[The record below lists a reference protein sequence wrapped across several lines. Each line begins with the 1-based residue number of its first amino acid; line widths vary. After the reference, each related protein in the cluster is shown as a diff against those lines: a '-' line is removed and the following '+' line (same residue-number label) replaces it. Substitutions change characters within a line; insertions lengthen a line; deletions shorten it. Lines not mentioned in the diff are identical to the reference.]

1 MNKKVYKTL
10 EFDKILKKVA
20 SYAVLDKTKEKINF
34 LEPKTDIENVR
45 LLLNETD
52 FAVKAVIKSGSPPIY
67 NYQSLSD
74 ITETVKRLEVTASLN
89 IRELLCVATLFKSS
103 RHLKSYLSDCNFPVF
118 DGYIEMLI
126 INKHLEDEIFSKIIS
141 EEEIADNASDTLYS
155 IRRKKI
161 ASQGKIRETLQKFTN
176 SPTYKKY
183 LQNATVTL
191 RNERF
196 VLPVKQEYRTE
207 IPGLVHDSSDSGAT
221 VFIEPMSVVN
231 LNNELKELDIKEKAE
246 IEKILFDLSAM
257 CAGYCEEIKTLDT
270 LISNLDLVFSKA
282 KYSLNIKGEIPKLN
296 ENGVIVLKK
305 ARHPLLPREKAVPID
320 ISIGE
325 GFDTLVITG
334 PNTGGKTVSLKTLGL
349 CTLMA
354 QSGILIPTFMGSEI
368 AVFKEIYADIGDE
381 QSIEQSL
388 STFSSHMKNIVSI
401 LNCITFDNL
410 VLFDELGAGTDPTE
424 GAALAIAIIE
434 YLRKRGARVA
444 ATTHYPELKLYALS
458 QDGVCNASLE
468 FSVETL
474 MPTYRLIM
482 GMPGRSNAFAISKK
496 LGLSDEVIQN
506 AQARISKDALKFEDV
521 LTTIDKNRLEAEK
534 EKKEAEILRKQVEE
548 LKRELKK
555 KQDDAFSKSRSII
568 EKARAEALEITEE
581 ARENAEKIIEDL
593 NKKARNQAERAK
605 AVGDARK
612 KLKDQRD
619 LQAQKL
625 SDENKKSKNPLEI
638 KDIKIGLCVMFED
651 IDAEVTVDSL
661 PDKDGNLTVLAGIM
675 RVKTNI
681 SKLYSCDKNDKAKKE
696 PKSARTLQRNAS
708 NISIKNREIRPE
720 LDLRGMN
727 LDEAEFVT
735 EKFIDDAILGHIP
748 SIVIIHGKGSGI
760 LRSGIHA
767 LLKKNKAIKSFRLGN
782 FGEGEAGVTI
792 AELK

>member
-20 SYAVLDKTKEKINF
+20 AYAVLEKTKDKIYS

-45 LLLNETD
+45 LVLNETD
-52 FAVKAVIKSGSPPIY
+52 FATRAIIKAGSPPIY
-67 NYQSLSD
+67 NYGDFSD
-74 ITETVKRLEVTASLN
+74 MTKITKRLEVTAPLN
-89 IRELLCVATLFKSS
+89 TRELLAVATLFKSS
-103 RHLKSYLSDCNFPVF
+103 RLLKGYLSDCNFPVF

-126 INKHLEDEIFSKIIS
+126 VNKHLEDEIFSKIIS

-161 ASQGKIRETLQKFTN
+161 SSQGKIRETLQKFTN
-176 SPTYKKY
+176 SPNFKKY

-196 VLPVKQEYRTE
+196 VLPVKQEYRNE
-207 IPGLVHDSSDSGAT
+207 IQGLVHDSSDSGAT

-246 IEKILFDLSAM
+246 IEKILFDLSSM
-257 CAGYCEEIKTLDT
+257 CAGYFEEIKTLDT
-270 LISNLDLVFSKA
+270 LISNLDLIFSKA
-282 KYSLNIKGEIPKLN
+282 KYSLNIKGELPKLN
-296 ENGVIVLKK
+296 DKGIIILKK
-305 ARHPLLPREKAVPID
+305 ARHPLIPSEKVVPID
-320 ISIGE
+320 VSIDE

-334 PNTGGKTVSLKTLGL
+334 PNTGGKTVSLKTIGL
-349 CTLMA
+349 LTLMA
-354 QSGILIPTFMGSEI
+354 QSGILIPAFMGSEI

-401 LNCITFDNL
+401 LNNITFDNL

-424 GAALAIAIIE
+424 GAALAIEIIE

-458 QDGVCNASLE
+458 GEKVCNASLE
-468 FSVETL
+468 FDVETL

-496 LGLSDEVIQN
+496 LGMSDEVIDN
-506 AQARISKDALKFEDV
+506 AQLRISKDALKFEDI
-521 LTTIDKNRLEAEK
+521 LTTIDKNRIEAEK
-534 EKKEAEILRKQVEE
+534 EKEEAESLKKQVEE
-548 LKRELKK
+548 LKKELKK
-555 KQDDAFSKSRSII
+555 KQEDAYSKSHKII
-568 EKARAEALEITEE
+568 EKARAEALLITEE
-581 ARENAEKIIEDL
+581 AREKAEEIISDL
-593 NKKARNQAERAK
+593 NKKAKSQAERAK

-612 KLKDQRD
+612 KLKEQRD
-619 LQAQKL
+619 KQAQKL
-625 SDENKKSKNPLEI
+625 SDENKKGKNPLNI
-638 KDIKIGLCVMFED
+638 KDIKIGLTVMFEE
-651 IDAEVTVDSL
+651 IDAEVTVDTL

-675 RVKTNI
+675 KVKTNI
-681 SKLYSCDKNDKAKKE
+681 SKLYACETKANKE
-696 PKSARTLQRNAS
+696 KKSARSLERNSS
-708 NISIKNREIRPE
+708 NVSIKNREFRPE

-727 LDEAEFVT
+727 LEEAEFVT

-767 LLKKNKAIKSFRLGN
+767 LLKKNKAIKSFRLGT

>member
-10 EFDKILKKVA
+10 EFDKILKTVS
-20 SYAVLDKTKEKINF
+20 SYAVLEKTKEKIIS
-34 LEPKTDIENVR
+34 LEPKTDIDNVS
-45 LLLNETD
+45 LVLNETD
-52 FAVKAVIKSGSPPIY
+52 FAAKATIKAGSPPIY
-67 NYQSLSD
+67 NYGDLS
-74 ITETVKRLEVTASLN
+74 ETIKRLEVTGALN
-89 IRELLCVATLFKSS
+89 IRELLSVAALFKSS
-103 RHLKSYLSDCNFPVF
+103 RHLKSYLSDCSFHVF
-118 DGYIEMLI
+118 DGYLQMLCT
-126 INKHLEDEIFSKIIS
+126 NKHLEDEIFSKIIS
-141 EEEIADNASDTLYS
+141 EEELADNASDTLYL
-155 IRRKKI
+155 IRRKKV
-161 ASQGKIRETLQKFTN
+161 AAQGKIRETLQKFTN
-176 SPTYKKY
+176 SPNYKKF

-196 VLPVKQEYRTE
+196 VLPVKQEYRSE

-231 LNNELKELDIKEKAE
+231 LNNELKDLDIKEKAE
-246 IEKILFDLSAM
+246 IEKILFDLSSM

-270 LISNLDLVFSKA
+270 LISNIDLIFSKA
-282 KYSLNIKGEIPKLN
+282 KYSLSIKGEMPKLN
-296 ENGVIVLKK
+296 DKGIINLKK
-305 ARHPLLPREKAVPID
+305 ARHPLLDPQKAVPID
-320 ISIGE
+320 VSIGE

-334 PNTGGKTVSLKTLGL
+334 HNTGGKTVSLKTLGL

-388 STFSSHMKNIVSI
+388 STFSSHMKNIVRI
-401 LNCITFDNL
+401 LNDITFDNL

-458 QDGVCNASLE
+458 QSGVCNASLE

-496 LGLSDEVIQN
+496 LGLCDEVLNN
-506 AQARISKDALKFEDV
+506 AQSRISKDALKFEDV
-521 LTTIDKNRLEAEK
+521 LTTIDKNRIEAEK
-534 EKKEAEILRKQVEE
+534 EKAEAEDLRKQVED

-555 KQDDAFSKSRSII
+555 KQDDAYQKSRSII
-568 EKARAEALEITEE
+568 EKARAEALSITEE
-581 ARENAEKIIEDL
+581 AREKAEEIIGDL
-593 NKKARNQAERAK
+593 NKKARSQAERAK

-612 KLKDQRD
+612 KLKEQRD
-619 LQAQKL
+619 KQADKL
-625 SDENKKSKNPLEI
+625 SEETKKLRNPLNI
-638 KDIKIGLCVMFED
+638 KDIKIGLTVMFED
-651 IDAEVTVDSL
+651 IDAEVTVDTL
-661 PDKDGNLTVLAGIM
+661 PDKDGNITVLAGIM

-681 SKLYSCDKNDKAKKE
+681 SKLYACKNNKPEK
-696 PKSARTLQRNAS
+696 KSARNTQRNTS
-708 NISIKNREIRPE
+708 NVSIKDRDIRPE
-720 LDLRGMN
+720 LDLRGMT
-727 LDEAEFVT
+727 LDEAEYVT
-735 EKFIDDAILGHIP
+735 DKFIDDAILGHIP
-748 SIVIIHGKGSGI
+748 SIVIIHGKGTGV
-760 LRSGIHA
+760 LRSGIHS
-767 LLKKNKAIKSFRLGN
+767 LLRNHKAIKSFRLGT

>member
-20 SYAVLDKTKEKINF
+20 DYAVLEKTKEKILS
-34 LEPKTDIENVR
+34 LEPKTDIENVS

-52 FAVKAVIKSGSPPIY
+52 FASRAIIKSGAPPVY
-67 NYQSLSD
+67 NYGDFS
-74 ITETVKRLEVTASLN
+74 ETTKRLEIAGALN
-89 IRELLCVATLFKSS
+89 IRELLSVATLFKSS

-118 DGYIEMLI
+118 DGYIGMLYV
-126 INKHLEDEIFSKIIS
+126 NKHIEDEIFSKIIS
-141 EEEIADNASDTLYS
+141 EEELADNASDTLYS

-161 ASQGKIRETLQKFTN
+161 STQGKIRETLQKFTN

-196 VLPVKQEYRTE
+196 VLPVKQEYRNE
-207 IPGLVHDSSDSGAT
+207 IQGLVHDSSDSGAT
-221 VFIEPMSVVN
+221 VFIEPMSIVN

-246 IEKILFDLSAM
+246 IEKILLDLSGM
-257 CAGYCEEIKTLDT
+257 CAGVCEEIKTLDT
-270 LISNLDLVFSKA
+270 LISNLDLIFSKA

-296 ENGVIVLKK
+296 DKGIIILKK
-305 ARHPLLPREKAVPID
+305 ARHPLLPKDKAVPID
-320 ISIGE
+320 VSIGE

-354 QSGILIPTFMGSEI
+354 QSGILIPAFMGSEI
-368 AVFKEIYADIGDE
+368 AVFKKIYADIGDE

-401 LNCITFDNL
+401 LNNISFDNL

-468 FSVETL
+468 FSIETL

-496 LGLSDEVIQN
+496 LGLSDEVLDN
-506 AQARISKDALKFEDV
+506 AQSRISKDALKFEDV
-521 LTTIDKNRLEAEK
+521 LTTIDKNRVEAER
-534 EKKEAEILRKQVEE
+534 EKAEAENLRKQVEE

-555 KQDDAFSKSRSII
+555 KQDDAFSKSHSII
-568 EKARAEALEITEE
+568 EKARAEALLITEE
-581 ARENAEKIIEDL
+581 ARETAEGIIEEL

-612 KLKDQRD
+612 KLKEQRD
-619 LQAQKL
+619 KQADKL
-625 SDENKKSKNPLEI
+625 SKENKKTKNPLNM
-638 KDIKIGLCVMFED
+638 KDVKIGLTVMFED
-651 IDAEVTVDSL
+651 IDAEVTVDTL

-675 RVKTNI
+675 KVKTNI
-681 SKLYSCDKNDKAKKE
+681 SKLYALEKNKKQEKKA
-696 PKSARTLQRNAS
+696 SHSLSRNTS
-708 NISIKNREIRPE
+708 NVSIKNREFRPE

-727 LDEAEFVT
+727 LEEAEFVT

-767 LLKKNKAIKSFRLGN
+767 LLKKNKAIKSFRLGT

>member
-20 SYAVLDKTKEKINF
+20 VYAVLEKTKEKIYS
-34 LEPKTDIENVR
+34 LEPKTDIENVKI
-45 LLLNETD
+45 LLNETD
-52 FAVKAVIKSGSPPIY
+52 FALRAIIKSGSPPIY
-67 NYQSLSD
+67 NYGDFSD
-74 ITETVKRLEVTASLN
+74 MTEITKRLEVTGALN
-89 IRELLCVATLFKSS
+89 IRELLSVATLFKSS
-103 RHLKSYLSDCNFPVF
+103 RHLKNYLSDCSFPVF

-126 INKHLEDEIFSKIIS
+126 TNKHLEDEIFSKIIS
-141 EEEIADNASDTLYS
+141 EEELADNASDTLYS

-161 ASQGKIRETLQKFTN
+161 ATQGKVRETLQKFTN
-176 SPTYKKY
+176 SPNYKKY

-196 VLPVKQEYRTE
+196 VLPVKQEYRSE
-207 IPGLVHDSSDSGAT
+207 IQGLVHDSSDSGAT

-257 CAGYCEEIKTLDT
+257 CAGYCEETKTLDT
-270 LISNLDLVFSKA
+270 LISNLDLIFSKA

-296 ENGVIVLKK
+296 DKGIIILKK
-305 ARHPLLPREKAVPID
+305 ARHPLIAPEKAVPID
-320 ISIGE
+320 VSIDD

-354 QSGILIPTFMGSEI
+354 QSGILIPAFMGSEI

-401 LNCITFDNL
+401 LSNVSFDNL

-424 GAALAIAIIE
+424 GAALAISIIE
-434 YLRKRGARVA
+434 YLRKRGARIA

-458 QDGVCNASLE
+458 QNGVCNASLE
-468 FSVETL
+468 FDVETL

-496 LGLSDEVIQN
+496 LGLNDEVIDN
-506 AQARISKDALKFEDV
+506 AQKRISKDALKFEDV
-521 LTTIDKNRLEAEK
+521 LTTIDKNRIEAEK
-534 EKKEAEILRKQVEE
+534 EKAEAEILRKQVED

-555 KQDDAFSKSRSII
+555 KQDDAYSKSHSII
-568 EKARAEALEITEE
+568 EKARAEALLITEE
-581 ARENAEKIIEDL
+581 AREKAEEIIEEL
-593 NKKARNQAERAK
+593 NKKARSQAERAK

-612 KLKDQRD
+612 KLKEQRD
-619 LQAQKL
+619 EQASRL
-625 SDENKKSKNPLEI
+625 SSENKKTKNPLNI
-638 KDIKIGLCVMFED
+638 KDIKIGLTVMFED
-651 IDAEVTVDSL
+651 IDAEVTVDTL

-681 SKLYSCDKNDKAKKE
+681 SKLYACQKNNKQEK
-696 PKSARTLQRNAS
+696 KSARSLERKAS
-708 NISIKNREIRPE
+708 NVSIKNREFRPE

-727 LDEAEFVT
+727 LEEAEFVT

-767 LLKKNKAIKSFRLGN
+767 LLKKNKAIKSFRLGT

>member
-10 EFDKILKKVA
+10 EFDKILKKIEN
-20 SYAVLDKTKEKINF
+20 YAVLEKTKEKIRF
-34 LEPKTDIENVR
+34 LEPKRDIENVR

-52 FAVKAVIKSGSPPIY
+52 FATKAIIKSGSAPIY
-67 NYQSLSD
+67 NYGDLS
-74 ITETVKRLEVTASLN
+74 EASKRLEVTGALSM
-89 IRELLCVATLFKSS
+89 RELLSVATLFKSS
-103 RHLKSYLSDCNFPVF
+103 RQLKGYLSDCNFPVF
-118 DGYIEMLI
+118 DGYIEMLLT
-126 INKHLEDEIFSKIIS
+126 NKHLEDEIFSKIIS
-141 EEEIADNASDTLYS
+141 EEEVADNASDALYA

-161 ASQGKIRETLQKFTN
+161 ATQGKIRETLQKFTN
-176 SPTYKKY
+176 SPSYKKY

-196 VLPVKQEYRTE
+196 VLPVKQEYRNE

-221 VFIEPMSVVN
+221 VFIEPMSIVN

-257 CAGYCEEIKTLDT
+257 CAGYCEEVKTLDT
-270 LISNLDLVFSKA
+270 LISNLDLIFAKA
-282 KYSLNIKGEIPKLN
+282 KYSLNIKGEIPALN
-296 ENGVIVLKK
+296 DKGIIVLKK
-305 ARHPLLPREKAVPID
+305 ARHPLLPPEKAVPID
-320 ISIGE
+320 VSIGK

-401 LNCITFDNL
+401 LKNITFDNL

-458 QDGVCNASLE
+458 QEGVCNASLE

-496 LGLSDEVIQN
+496 LGLCDEVLEN
-506 AQARISKDALKFEDV
+506 AQSRISKDALKFEDV

-534 EKKEAEILRKQVEE
+534 EKKEAEALRKQVED

-555 KQDDAFSKSRSII
+555 KQDDAFSKSHSII
-568 EKARAEALEITEE
+568 EKARAEALSITEE
-581 ARENAEKIIEDL
+581 AREAAEEIIENL

-612 KLKDQRD
+612 KLKEQRD
-619 LQAQKL
+619 KQAQKL
-625 SDENKKSKNPLEI
+625 SDENKKTKNPLNI
-638 KDIKIGLCVMFED
+638 KDIKIGLTVMFED
-651 IDAEVTVDSL
+651 IDAEVTIDTL

-675 RVKTNI
+675 RVKTNV
-681 SKLYSCDKNDKAKKE
+681 SKLYACEEKANKKKTSSRSIE
-696 PKSARTLQRNAS
+696 RNTS
-708 NISIKNREIRPE
+708 NVSIRNREIRPE

-760 LRSGIHA
+760 LRSGIHS